1 MTGGISRAGAFA
13 GRLSRA
19 IRGAASGTAVLASL
33 AAFVISAMLVMG
45 SPFGI
50 ARLEAITGGASI
62 LDMKYLYTPEE
73 AYAALAA
80 LGDAG
85 RAFDLTHVIPLDFL
99 FPFTYTLA
107 SALAIS
113 WLLNRWIPADSR
125 WHRANL
131 VPVAWG
137 GADYLEN
144 IGMIAMLVSWPTEL
158 YTVAAVTG
166 IVSFLKVA
174 FCTASVL
181 VLIGA
186 AGGWALVSIRRR
198 VHGSAGTGGGQA

>member
-1 MTGGISRAGAFA
+1 MTGGISSVGAFA

-99 FPFTYTLA
+99 FGLTYTLV

-113 WLLNRWIPADSR
+113 WFLNHWLPADSR
-125 WHRANL
+125 WNCANL
-131 VPVAWG
+131 VPAAWG

-144 IGMIAMLVSWPTEL
+144 IGIAMMLVNWPAEL

-186 AGGWALVSIRRR
+186 ASGWALSMAR
-198 VHGSAGTGGGQA
+198 GTAGTGGARA